1 MKTPNMDEAVV
12 QCDHGFVKIDPAGEL
27 ITVLVA
33 VDDAFDR
40 SVAIPVERKGSTDK
54 LAVAGLTAFV
64 RSLGQPSITIQSDA
78 EYAIVSLVEKVCE
91 KLPRARSRTAPK
103 ASKGSNGQVEQKN
116 KSIEG
121 MARTLLASVR
131 TLYKLNVP
139 TSHPIVTWAIRHGA
153 WLKDRFQLGGDG
165 MTPYY
170 RQNRRTYTSTLVP
183 FAENVVWREPG
194 PHTLKLRAKWG
205 YGVWLGRSANSDSHI
220 VGTRSGT
227 LLVRSV
233 RRLGKEGRYN
243 VQELLA
249 MRGTPARM
257 STGGA
262 PSNQGTL
269 IASGSRPP
277 IPLLIGA
284 SGASR
289 DDAVGDVAP
298 SESKVHEKN
307 NDIKREKDEQMKTRR
322 RDADGHVGPQTRR
335 ERRCSGQLQ

>member
-1 MKTPNMDEAVV
+1 
-12 QCDHGFVKIDPAGEL
+12 
-27 ITVLVA
+27 
-33 VDDAFDR
+33 
-40 SVAIPVERKGSTDK
+40 
-54 LAVAGLTAFV
+54 
-64 RSLGQPSITIQSDA
+64 
-78 EYAIVSLVEKVCE
+78 
-91 KLPRARSRTAPK
+91 
-103 ASKGSNGQVEQKN
+103 
-116 KSIEG
+116 
-121 MARTLLASVR
+121 
-131 TLYKLNVP
+131 
-139 TSHPIVTWAIRHGA
+139 
-153 WLKDRFQLGGDG
+153 

-307 NDIKREKDEQMKTRR
+307 NDIKREKDEQMNSDVEMQTDTRVR
-322 RDADGHVGPQTRR
+322 RQEESGAAAASSSNEGAVGATDEE
-335 ERRCSGQLQ
+335 ERRGL